1 MLSSK
6 KHERIEKALGTEV
19 LVDLEALSLEDLKSR
34 IAQADGSIKSTQD
47 ELEANPKYEELKESL
62 KALSEGLREVR
73 KRQNA
78 VVTYCLHLIE
88 EKGE

>member
-34 IAQADGSIKSTQD
+34 IAQADGYIKSTQD
-47 ELEANPKYEELKESL
+47 
-62 KALSEGLREVR
+62 
-73 KRQNA
+73 
-78 VVTYCLHLIE
+78 
-88 EKGE
+88 